1 LRIQANQKLRLR
13 GGFPQ
18 AKAVTAYL
26 KLDPSTVALEAGF
39 TRDVRK
45 IGHYGTGDLEIS
57 IKTIDDF
64 TKSQLLLQRA
74 YEGS

>member
-1 LRIQANQKLRLR
+1 M
-13 GGFPQ
+13 
-18 AKAVTAYL
+18 TAYL

-45 IGHYGTGDLEIS
+45 IGHYGTGDLEVS